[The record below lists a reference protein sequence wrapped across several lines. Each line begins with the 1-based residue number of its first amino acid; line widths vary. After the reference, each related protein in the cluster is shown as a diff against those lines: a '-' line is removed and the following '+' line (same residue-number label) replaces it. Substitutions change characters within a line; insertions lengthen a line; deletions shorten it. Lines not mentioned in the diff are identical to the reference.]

1 MLYKTFIKHCQ
12 YMTIIFCSQY
22 YEYVVITTTICYTRP
37 MSLQLFEE
45 LGLSPNEAR
54 IYDALLTYGGSGVST
69 IALRSGVHRSNS
81 YDTLNRLIEKGLVYE
96 VFGQRE
102 TIYEPVDP
110 EKFLEFLDEK
120 KTILEEELPTLLD
133 KFQKKKSTERAYVY
147 KGIQGVKNYLRDALN
162 IGEDIYSFAAKG
174 AWFDPRMKSFLDWFL
189 KEAKKKNM
197 NYHHIFDHEVR
208 EKLPIVP
215 ETVGMPYRFLPK
227 NFSTN
232 STIDI
237 FEDRIVTFT
246 GLSLAKLDDN
256 VTIFVVASP
265 RLAESYRTWWK
276 YIWNTLPKEKIR
288 RKSKR

>member
-1 MLYKTFIKHCQ
+1 
-12 YMTIIFCSQY
+12 
-22 YEYVVITTTICYTRP
+22 
-37 MSLQLFEE
+37 MSTKVFEE

-54 IYDALLTYGGSGVST
+54 IYDALLTYGGSGVTT
-69 IALRSGVHRSNS
+69 ISLRSGVHRSNT
-81 YDTLNRLIEKGLVYE
+81 YDTVNRLIEKGLVYE
-96 VFGQRE
+96 VFGQKE

-120 KTILEEELPTLLD
+120 RVALEAELPVLLT
-133 KFQKKKSTERAYVY
+133 KFQKKKAAERAYVY
-147 KGIQGVKNYLRDALN
+147 KGVQGVKNYLRDALN

-174 AWFDPRMKSFLDWFL
+174 AWFDPRMKSFLDWFI
-189 KEAKKKNM
+189 KEAKQKKIK
-197 NYHHIFDHEVR
+197 YHHIFDHEVR

-232 STIDI
+232 STMDI

-246 GLSLAKLDDN
+246 GLGLGKLEDD
-256 VTIFVVASP
+256 VTIFVVVSP

-276 YIWNTLPKEKIR
+276 YIWSTLPKETT
-288 RKSKR
+288 RKRK